1 MSPGIAN
8 LFFVGLYQP
17 LGSIMQPAELQ
28 AKLIAGYLCGE
39 VGLPDQA
46 RMRTEIERERA
57 ATRRRYVASPRHTM
71 QVDFAPFLHRLRR
84 LHERGAKLARRRGNA
99 LPVPPRARGDAP
111 LFCGVAEKGSVP
123 YSGYSPRP

>member
-1 MSPGIAN
+1 MHTVSPGIAN

-28 AKLIAGYLCGE
+28 AKLIADYLCGE
-39 VGLPDQA
+39 VALPDVTT
-46 RMRTEIERERA
+46 MRAEIERERE

-84 LHERGAKLARRRGNA
+84 VRDQGARQARRDGRP
-99 LPVPPRARGDAP
+99 LPVPPRAVRDAP
-111 LFCGVAEKGSVP
+111 PVGLPENPATSQYP
-123 YSGYSPRP
+123 SGT

>member
-1 MSPGIAN
+1 MSPGIPN

-28 AKLIAGYLCGE
+28 AKLIAAYLCGE
-39 VGLPDQA
+39 VAIPDETT
-46 RMRTEIERERA
+46 MRAEIEQERD

-84 LHERGAKLARRRGNA
+84 IRERGARLARRRGNP
-99 LPVPPRARGDAP
+99 LPVLPRAGGEGWSESTRI
-111 LFCGVAEKGSVP
+111 S
-123 YSGYSPRP
+123 S